1 MPTRKT
7 RRNKELDHK
16 IKRCILS
23 YQARNG
29 LEFGINQ
36 SGGGQITV
44 NGFRFPYIEYDEG
57 SYIAIRGRLTKTS
70 RPCFVL
76 FIEKD
81 NTAILENLDK
91 YKCSLDDGAESK
103 HAAKAAFA
111 IAKEK
116 GITRIYLTDNS
127 SKQIAPDTKFYLS
140 DMYFLTSGQTWYES
154 FLPIHLDKSEG
165 IPIDSWRE
173 IVRTNT
179 WASVFNNLKR
189 KDLEITIPV
198 DISDIDPNTSGS
210 AMKVLNR
217 IKDAKTDFFVR
228 YKVNLP
234 GASDIATLRGTRWI
248 ADL

>member
-1 MPTRKT
+1 M
-7 RRNKELDHK
+7 ELNIH
-16 IKRCILS
+16 
-23 YQARNG
+23 QT
-29 LEFGINQ
+29 
-36 SGGGQITV
+36 GGGQVSV
-44 NGFRFPYIEYDEG
+44 NGFRFPYIEYNEG
-57 SYIAIRGRLTKTS
+57 KHIAIRGRLTTTS

-81 NTAILENLDK
+81 NTGSLENVDRN
-91 YKCSLDDGAESK
+91 KCSLDDGAESK

-116 GITRIYLTDNS
+116 GLTRIYLTDNS

-154 FLPIHLDKSEG
+154 FLPIQIDKSEG

-179 WASVFNNLKR
+179 WAFVFTHLKR
-189 KDLEITIPV
+189 KHTDIVIPI
-198 DISDIDPNTSGS
+198 DISDIDPNLPGS

-217 IKDAKTDFFVR
+217 LKDAKTDFFAR

-234 GASDIATLRGTRWI
+234 GASDIASLRGSLWF

>member
-7 RRNKELDHK
+7 WRTKELDHK

-29 LEFGINQ
+29 LELGITQ
-36 SGGGQITV
+36 TGGGQITV

-57 SYIAIRGRLTKTS
+57 SYIAIRGRLTKTYK
-70 RPCFVL
+70 PCFVL

-81 NTAILENLDK
+81 NTAVLDNVENS
-91 YKCSLDDGAESK
+91 KCSLDEDAESK

-116 GITRIYLTDNS
+116 GVSRIYLTDNS

-140 DMYFLTSGQTWYES
+140 DMYFLTTGQTWYES

-165 IPIDSWRE
+165 IPIDLWRE

-179 WASVFNNLKR
+179 WAHVFNNLKR
-189 KDLEITIPV
+189 KHPDITIPV
-198 DISDIDPNTSGS
+198 NISDIDPVAPGS
-210 AMKVLNR
+210 AIKVLNR
-217 IKDAKTDFFVR
+217 IKDAKTDFFAR
-228 YKVNLP
+228 YKLNLP
-234 GASDIATLRGTRWI
+234 GASDIATLRGPLWI